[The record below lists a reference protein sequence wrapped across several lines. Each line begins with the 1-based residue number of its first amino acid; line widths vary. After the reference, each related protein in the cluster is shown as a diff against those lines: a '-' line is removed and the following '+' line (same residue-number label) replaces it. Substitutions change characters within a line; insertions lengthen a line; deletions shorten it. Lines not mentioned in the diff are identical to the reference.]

1 MAITDDHRR
10 EVARAVG
17 LPDEVAPRLTGGN
30 FDQLYASAERLVD
43 ELGYRRTTGGY
54 ASFHGAVA
62 GMRRDQAR
70 RRARAQRD
78 DGR

>member
-17 LPDEVAPRLTGGN
+17 LPDHLAPRLTGGN
-30 FDQLYASAERLVD
+30 FDQLYASAERLAD
-43 ELGYRRTTGGY
+43 ERGYRRTVGGY
-54 ASFHGAVA
+54 ASFEGAVQ

-70 RRARAQRD
+70 RRARLQRD
-78 DGR
+78 DRR